1 MARFASSPR
10 PTHSI
15 WGSIQMAEEF
25 IPGLW
30 VVTTA
35 SHGGIMLSATRQA
48 AMPEALQLGTA
59 DYEEDCDWALPVLAF
74 RDEFEAARPECASW
88 LQLALDT
95 ARCWHPDRYEAF
107 TGEAVPEN
115 ASRVLRQRAAYQAAI
130 GKHCVTAAW
139 GDWAD
144 WVPKGKTG
152 VVACRVLSVD
162 HLGNATYGEGRRYA
176 LVDKQTYSERGEAFC
191 LEDHE
196 HELIEMPE
204 EFRPTKRIG

>member
-1 MARFASSPR
+1 MARFASSPK
-10 PTHSI
+10 PTNSI
-15 WGSIQMAEEF
+15 WGPIIMAEEF
-25 IPGLW
+25 LPGVW
-30 VVTTA
+30 VVTSA
-35 SHGGIMLSATRQA
+35 SHGGIMLSAHRQA
-48 AMPEALQLGTA
+48 AMPDALQLGTA
-59 DYEEDCDWALPVLAF
+59 YYEEDCDWALPVLAF
-74 RDEFEAARPECASW
+74 RDEFEAAQPDRASW
-88 LQLALDT
+88 LQLAVDT

-107 TGEAVPEN
+107 SGEAVPEN
-115 ASRVLRQRAAYQAAI
+115 ASRVLRQRAAYKAAI
-130 GKHCVTAAW
+130 GKYCVTAAW

-152 VVACRVLSVD
+152 LVACKVLSID
-162 HLGNATYGEGRRYA
+162 HLGNAKYGEERRYA

>member
-15 WGSIQMAEEF
+15 WGSIIMAEEF
-25 IPGLW
+25 LPGLW
-30 VVTTA
+30 AVTTA

-48 AMPEALQLGTA
+48 GMPESLRLGTA

-74 RDEFEAARPECASW
+74 RDEFEAAQPDRASW
-88 LQLALDT
+88 LQLAVDT

-107 TGEAVPEN
+107 SGEAVPEN
-115 ASRVLRQRAAYQAAI
+115 ASRVLRQRAAYKAAI
-130 GKHCVTAAW
+130 GNHCVTAAW

-152 VVACRVLSVD
+152 VVTCKVLSVD
-162 HLGNATYGEGRRYA
+162 HLGNATYGEEHRYA
-176 LVDKQTYSERGEAFC
+176 LVDKETYSERGEAFC